1 MTRIFTFLLASMLSG
16 HCVAAPPPNILFIAI
31 DDLRPSL
38 GCYGDSITKT
48 PNIDAAKPKNIALI
62 TLPSFT
68 GKFQFCI
75 NNSTPL
81 FVKK

>member
-1 MTRIFTFLLASMLSG
+1 MSRIFTFLLASMLSG

-48 PNIDAAKPKNIALI
+48 PNIDAVTRGHQDNL
-62 TLPSFT
+62 S
-68 GKFQFCI
+68 
-75 NNSTPL
+75 
-81 FVKK
+81 VE